1 MDQKTKINYIYST
14 VYQILSIILPLVTTP
29 YISRV
34 LSVDSIG
41 VYSFTASIVS
51 YFVLVASFSFQ
62 TYGQREAAYKKNDKE
77 KLSILF
83 FEIQIKKLIFT
94 LLAYGSFVLFFIETS
109 QYKTMYLIQSITIVS
124 AFFDITYLFQ
134 GMEQFRLTVVRNTAV
149 KLVGLLLTLI
159 FVKKQT
165 DVYLYAIIQTVTV
178 LLGNLSLWLY
188 LPEFIS
194 FKYFKFKKESIS
206 HGLVELFQL
215 FVPVL
220 SIQLYYTIDKTML
233 GITSNG
239 MAENGY
245 YEQAIKIIRLC
256 QNMMGAMGAVLLS
269 SIPRM
274 IVTSGKEAVK
284 STINHAIR
292 LNLFIAAPITMGL
305 IGIADVMVPWFLG
318 SGYERSATLIC
329 IFAPMTLLSAISMII
344 GNGILLPLRRQNCLT
359 IATLGAMIFNIVF
372 NIILIPQ
379 FGACGAAVASVGSE
393 IVTLI
398 IQGFFAK
405 EYIDLNLIIKNAI
418 KYLGVA
424 AIMYAVIS
432 LIKILIQGQVGMF
445 TLTLL
450 LIISGIAV
458 YFSILLFTKDDILS
472 NIRKSFNGRFR
483 RL

>member
-1 MDQKTKINYIYST
+1 MDQKAKINYIYST

-41 VYSFTASIVS
+41 MYSFTGSIVS
-51 YFVLVASFSFQ
+51 YFVLLASFSFQ
-62 TYGQREAAYKKNDKE
+62 TYGQREVAYKKNDKE
-77 KLSILF
+77 RLSSLF

-94 LLAYGSFVLFFIETS
+94 LLAYVSFAFFFIETS
-109 QYKTMYLIQSITIVS
+109 RYRTMYLIQSISIVS

-134 GMEQFRLTVVRNTAV
+134 GMEQFRLTVVRNTIV
-149 KLVGLLLTLI
+149 KLVGLLLILI

-194 FKYFKFKKESIS
+194 FKYFKKTNIL
-206 HGLVELFQL
+206 HGLAELFQL
-215 FVPVL
+215 FIPVL

-233 GITSNG
+233 GMTSNG

-284 STINHAIR
+284 STINYAIK
-292 LNLFIAAPITMGL
+292 LNLFIAAPITVGL

-359 IATLGAMIFNIVF
+359 IATLGAMIFNVAF

-405 EYIDLNLIIKNAI
+405 EYIDLNLMIKSVI

-424 AIMYAVIS
+424 AIMYIVIS
-432 LIKILIQGQVGMF
+432 LIKILIQGRVGMF
-445 TLTLL
+445 TVTLL
-450 LIISGIAV
+450 LIISGMTV
-458 YFSILLFTKDDILS
+458 YFSILLFAKDDILRTLVS
-472 NIRKSFNGRFR
+472 SSASS
-483 RL
+483 